1 MRRDAQH
8 QSADDLRQ
16 DYDEVYLEDDGMN
29 SCTKARDKLEEK
41 ASLGGGWEDTEWSK
55 VDSVCVIE

>member
-29 SCTKARDKLEEK
+29 SCTKARGKGE
-41 ASLGGGWEDTEWSK
+41 SRWEDTEWSK